1 MNLKFRL
8 LAVAAAAVLASCG
21 GGSGV
26 DTAAVRV
33 VGDSLADNGT
43 FGFKFTVQGTAT
55 APHYIWSE
63 LVTSA
68 VAAPALC
75 SRYAATG
82 PSTVALNPAAAKCT
96 SYGVGGGRVNPM
108 GAAGDSSPFSIVQ
121 QMKDMAA
128 AGSFGSTELLL
139 ADGGGNDIAD
149 MVGAFL
155 GASTDGGAAYVG
167 LLGELLTPSQ
177 VSAAAAGGQAG
188 LVTGGAQYAVALAN
202 VFVDALT
209 THALNK
215 GATRVVVVNAPNV
228 VKTPRFQMV
237 LAGVS
242 AASGGGAAGAAAAAG
257 VAAIADNWVSV
268 FNGQVKS
275 RFGNESR
282 VAVVDFYGELNKWL
296 ATPASYGL
304 TNTTTPACP
313 ITGQESNGLPSYT
326 IATCSAASLSAA
338 PQPGTSGADWWKTYV
353 FSDNFHGTP
362 RTNQLM
368 ADLVTTTLTA
378 KGWK

>member
-21 GGSGV
+21 GGV
-26 DTAAVRV
+26 DTGAVRV

-68 VAAPALC
+68 VEAPALC
-75 SRYAATG
+75 SRYVATG
-82 PSTVALNPAAAKCT
+82 STTVALNPAASKCT
-96 SYGVGGGRVNPM
+96 SYGVGGGRINPM
-108 GAAGDSSPFSIVQ
+108 GTAGDSSPVSVVQ
-121 QMKDMAA
+121 QLKDSAA
-128 AGSFGSTELLL
+128 AGNFGDTELLL
-139 ADGGGNDIAD
+139 ADGGGNDVAD

-167 LLGELLTPSQ
+167 LLSELLTPAQ
-177 VSAAAAGGQAG
+177 VGAAAAGGQAG
-188 LVTGGAQYAVALAN
+188 LVAGGVQYATALAN
-202 VFVDALT
+202 VFADALT
-209 THALNK
+209 AQALNK

-257 VAAIADNWVSV
+257 VAAIADGWVNA
-268 FNGQVKS
+268 FNGQVKA
-275 RFGNESR
+275 RFASESK

-296 ATPASYGL
+296 ATPSAYGL

-326 IATCSAASLSAA
+326 IATCTATSLSAA

-368 ADLVTTTLTA
+368 ADLVTSTLSA

>member
-21 GGSGV
+21 GGV
-26 DTAAVRV
+26 DTTAVRV

-43 FGFKFTVQGTAT
+43 FGFKFTVQGTAA
-55 APHYIWSE
+55 APHHIWSE

-68 VAAPALC
+68 VGAPALC
-75 SRYAATG
+75 SRYVATSA
-82 PSTVALNPAAAKCT
+82 STVALNPAAAACT

-108 GAAGDSSPFSIVQ
+108 GTAGDTSPFSIVQ
-121 QMKDMAA
+121 QLKDMAA
-128 AGSFGSTELLL
+128 AGNFGGEELLL
-139 ADGGGNDIAD
+139 ADGGGNDMAD
-149 MVGAFL
+149 LVGAFL
-155 GASTDGGAAYVG
+155 VASTDGGAAYVG
-167 LLGELLTPSQ
+167 LLGELLTPAQ
-177 VSAAAAGGQAG
+177 VGAAAAGGQAG
-188 LVTGGAQYAVALAN
+188 LVTGGTQYATALAN
-202 VFVDALT
+202 VFADALT

-228 VKTPRFQMV
+228 VKTPRFQAV

-242 AASGGGAAGAAAAAG
+242 AASGGGATGAAAAAS
-257 VAAIADNWVSV
+257 VAAIADGWVQA
-268 FNGQVKS
+268 FNAQVKA
-275 RFGNESR
+275 RFGGESR

-296 ATPASYGL
+296 ATPATYGL

-326 IATCSAASLSAA
+326 IATCTAASLSAA
-338 PQPGTSGADWWKTYV
+338 PQPGTSGPDWWKTYV
-353 FSDNFHGTP
+353 FADNFHGTP

-368 ADLVTTTLTA
+368 GDLVSSTLTA

>member
-21 GGSGV
+21 GGGV

-33 VGDSLADNGT
+33 VGDSLADSGT

-55 APHYIWSE
+55 APNYIWSE

-75 SRYAATG
+75 ARYVATG
-82 PSTVALNPAAAKCT
+82 PRTAMLNPAAAKCT
-96 SYGVGGGRVNPM
+96 SYGVGAASINPR
-108 GAAGDSSPFSIVQ
+108 GTADETTPFSIVQ
-121 QMKDMAA
+121 QLKDMAA

-155 GASTDGGAAYVG
+155 GASTDGGAAFAG
-167 LLGELLTPSQ
+167 LLGELLTPVQ
-177 VSAAAAGGQAG
+177 VGAAAAGGQSG

-228 VKTPRFQMV
+228 VKTPRFQAV

-257 VAAIADNWVSV
+257 VAAIAENWVSV

-282 VAVVDFYGELNKWL
+282 VAVVDFNGELNKWL
-296 ATPASYGL
+296 TTPATHGL

-313 ITGQESNGLPSYT
+313 ITGQESSGLPAYT

-353 FSDNFHGTP
+353 FSDDFHGTP

>member
-21 GGSGV
+21 GGV

-128 AGSFGSTELLL
+128 AGNFDSTELLL

-177 VSAAAAGGQAG
+177 VSAAAAGGQTG

-242 AASGGGAAGAAAAAG
+242 AANGDGAAGAAAAAG

-313 ITGQESNGLPSYT
+313 ITGQESNGLPSYS
-326 IATCSAASLSAA
+326 IDKCSATSLSAA

>member
-21 GGSGV
+21 GGV
-26 DTAAVRV
+26 DTTAVRV

-43 FGFKFTVQGTAT
+43 FGFKFTVQGSAT
-55 APHYIWSE
+55 APNFIWSE

-68 VAAPALC
+68 VYAPALC

-108 GAAGDSSPFSIVQ
+108 GTAGDGTPFSIVQ
-121 QMKDMAA
+121 QLKDMAA
-128 AGSFGSTELLL
+128 AGNFGAEELLL
-139 ADGGGNDIAD
+139 ADGGGNDVAD
-149 MVGAFL
+149 LVGAFL
-155 GASTDGGAAYVG
+155 AASTDGGAAYVG
-167 LLGELLTPSQ
+167 LLGELLTPTQ
-177 VSAAAAGGQAG
+177 VGAAAAGGQAG
-188 LVTGGAQYAVALAN
+188 LVTGGAQYATALAN
-202 VFVDALT
+202 VFSDALT
-209 THALNK
+209 TYALNK
-215 GATRVVVVNAPNV
+215 GATRVAVVNAPNV
-228 VKTPRFQMV
+228 VKTPRFQAV

-242 AASGGGAAGAAAAAG
+242 AASGGGAAGAAAAAN
-257 VAAIADNWVSV
+257 VAAVADGWVQA
-268 FNGQVKS
+268 FNAQVKS
-275 RFGNESR
+275 RFASESR
-282 VAVVDFYGELNKWL
+282 VAVVDFYSELNKWL
-296 ATPASYGL
+296 ATPAAYGL

-313 ITGQESNGLPSYT
+313 VTGQESNGLPSYT
-326 IATCSAASLSAA
+326 IATCTAASLSAA

-368 ADLVTTTLTA
+368 ADLVSSTLGA

>member
-1 MNLKFRL
+1 MSLKFRL

-21 GGSGV
+21 GGV

-43 FGFKFTVQGTAT
+43 FGFKFTVQGSAT
-55 APHYIWSE
+55 APLYIWTE
-63 LVTSA
+63 VVTSA
-68 VAAPALC
+68 VEAPALC

-82 PSTVALNPAAAKCT
+82 PSSVALNPAAAKCT
-96 SYGVGGGRVNPM
+96 SYGVGGGRVNPT
-108 GAAGDSSPFSIVQ
+108 GTAGDSTPFSIVQ

-128 AGSFGSTELLL
+128 AGNFGDTELLL

-155 GASTDGGAAYVG
+155 AAGTDGGAAYVG
-167 LLGELLTPSQ
+167 LLGELLTPAQ
-177 VSAAAAGGQAG
+177 VGAAAAGGQAG
-188 LVTGGAQYAVALAN
+188 LVAGGAQYATALAN
-202 VFVDALT
+202 VYADALT
-209 THALNK
+209 AHALNK

-228 VKTPRFQMV
+228 VKTPRFQAV

-242 AASGGGAAGAAAAAG
+242 AASGGGSAGAAAAAA
-257 VAAIADNWVSV
+257 VAAVADGWVQV
-268 FNGQVKS
+268 FNGQVKT
-275 RFGNESR
+275 RFANESR

-296 ATPASYGL
+296 ATPATYGL

-313 ITGQESNGLPSYT
+313 ITGQESNGLPSYN
-326 IATCSAASLSAA
+326 IATCTATSLSAA

-368 ADLVTTTLTA
+368 ADLVTSTLSA

>member
-1 MNLKFRL
+1 MNLKLRL

-21 GGSGV
+21 GGV

-33 VGDSLADNGT
+33 VGDSLADSGT
-43 FGFKFTVQGTAT
+43 FGFKFTVQGSAT
-55 APHYIWSE
+55 APNYIWSE

-68 VAAPALC
+68 VEAPALC
-75 SRYAATG
+75 ARYAATG
-82 PSTVALNPAAAKCT
+82 PSSVALNPAATKCT
-96 SYGVGGGRVNPM
+96 SFGVGGARVNPM
-108 GAAGDSSPFSIVQ
+108 GAAGDSTPFSVVQ
-121 QMKDMAA
+121 QLKDTAA
-128 AGSFGSTELLL
+128 SGNFGDTELLL

-155 GASTDGGAAYVG
+155 GASADGGAAYAG
-167 LLGELLTPSQ
+167 LLGELLTPAQ
-177 VSAAAAGGQAG
+177 MGAAAAGGQAG
-188 LVTGGAQYAVALAN
+188 LVAGGVQYATALAN
-202 VFVDALT
+202 VFADALI

-228 VKTPRFQMV
+228 VKTPRFQGV
-237 LAGVS
+237 LAGVA

-257 VAAIADNWVSV
+257 VAAIADGWVQA
-268 FNGQVKS
+268 FNAQLKA
-275 RFGNESR
+275 RFASESR
-282 VAVVDFYGELNKWL
+282 VAVVDFYGEFNKWL
-296 ATPASYGL
+296 ATPTSYGL
-304 TNTTTPACP
+304 TNVTTPACP
-313 ITGQESNGLPSYT
+313 VTGQESNGLPSYT
-326 IATCSAASLSAA
+326 IATCTSASLSAA

-368 ADLVTTTLTA
+368 ADLVTSTLSA

>member
-21 GGSGV
+21 GGV
-26 DTAAVRV
+26 DTTAVKV

-43 FGFKFTVQGTAT
+43 FGFKFTVQGSAT

-63 LVTSA
+63 LVTST
-68 VAAPALC
+68 VGAPALC
-75 SRYAATG
+75 SRYVATSA
-82 PSTVALNPAAAKCT
+82 STVALNPAAATCT

-108 GAAGDSSPFSIVQ
+108 GTAGDASPFSIVQ
-121 QMKDMAA
+121 QLKDMAA
-128 AGSFGSTELLL
+128 AGNFGGEELLL

-155 GASTDGGAAYVG
+155 GASTDGGAAYAG
-167 LLGELLTPSQ
+167 LLGELLTPAQ
-177 VSAAAAGGQAG
+177 VGTAAAGGQAG
-188 LVTGGAQYAVALAN
+188 LVAGGALYATALAN
-202 VFVDALT
+202 AFADALT

-215 GATRVVVVNAPNV
+215 GATRVVIVNAPNV
-228 VKTPRFQMV
+228 VKTPRFQAV

-242 AASGGGAAGAAAAAG
+242 AASGGGATGAAAAAG
-257 VAAIADNWVSV
+257 VAAIADGWVQA
-268 FNGQVKS
+268 FNAQVKS
-275 RFGNESR
+275 RFTNESR
-282 VAVVDFYGELNKWL
+282 VAVVDFYSELNKWL
-296 ATPASYGL
+296 ATPATYGL

-313 ITGQESNGLPSYT
+313 VTGQESSGLPSYT
-326 IATCSAASLSAA
+326 IATCTAASLSAA

-368 ADLVTTTLTA
+368 ADLVSSALTA